1 MADDCHR
8 VDRPAGF
15 AVTPYTPSQPF
26 LVVAVQI
33 SPAFLDREATIDRA
47 CAAIADA
54 GTRGARLVVFPEA
67 FVPGYPLWV
76 WSLAAGRT
84 LELRALYAELLDQA
98 VSVPSPAVDR
108 LCDAARTAGVHVAI
122 GINERNVE
130 ASGTSLYNSLLFIGV
145 DGRVLGVHRKLV
157 PTAGE
162 RLVHAQGD
170 GSTLISY
177 DTPLGR
183 LGGLVCWEN
192 YMPLA
197 RQALYDGGVHLYV
210 APTWDRGEPWLS
222 TLRHIAKEGRVYVIG
237 CGSAMR
243 LEDLPDRFAF
253 KTSVSASV
261 DGWINP
267 GDSVIVD
274 PDGKL
279 LAGPLH
285 ERQEML
291 LAEVDPQRIVGPR
304 WQLDVAGHYSRPD
317 VLALERR
324 GRAFSDGDP
333 PRPGADVYWPPAA
346 PRVGFSRCDPESLR
360 CERCC
365 SAPSSRR
372 SSPPRTSTS
381 ASASA
386 SPSPPRSPP
395 R

>member
-1 MADDCHR
+1 MAHDRDR
-8 VDRPAGF
+8 VARPTER

-26 LVVAVQI
+26 LVAAVQI
-33 SPAFLDREATIDRA
+33 SPAFLDREATVDRA
-47 CAAIADA
+47 CAAIAEA
-54 GTRGARLVVFPEA
+54 GARGARLVAFPEA

-84 LELRALYAELLDQA
+84 QELRALYAELLDQA
-98 VSVPSPAVDR
+98 VSVPGPAVDR
-108 LCDAARTAGVHVAI
+108 LCDAARAAGVYVTI
-122 GINERNVE
+122 GINERNTE
-130 ASGTSLYNSLLFIGV
+130 ASGTSLFNSLLFIDAEGS
-145 DGRVLGVHRKLV
+145 VLGVHRKLV

-162 RLVHAQGD
+162 RLMHAQGD
-170 GSTLISY
+170 GSTLTSY
-177 DTPLGR
+177 HTSLGR
-183 LGGLVCWEN
+183 LAGLICWEN

-237 CGSAMR
+237 CCSAMR

-253 KTSVSASV
+253 KTSVSVSP

-274 PDGKL
+274 PDGKV

-285 ERQEML
+285 ERQEIL
-291 LAEVDPQRIVGPR
+291 LAEVDPQRMVGPR

-324 GRAFSDGDP
+324 GRARTDG
-333 PRPGADVYWPPAA
+333 
-346 PRVGFSRCDPESLR
+346 
-360 CERCC
+360 
-365 SAPSSRR
+365 
-372 SSPPRTSTS
+372 
-381 ASASA
+381 
-386 SPSPPRSPP
+386 
-395 R
+395 

>member
-1 MADDCHR
+1 MANDGDR

-26 LVVAVQI
+26 LVAAVQI
-33 SPAFLDREATIDRA
+33 SPAFLDREATIGRA
-47 CAAIADA
+47 CDAIAEA
-54 GTRGARLVVFPEA
+54 ATRGARLVVFPEA

-76 WSLAAGRT
+76 WSIAAGRT
-84 LELRALYAELLDQA
+84 QDLRALYAELLDQ
-98 VSVPSPAVDR
+98 SLTVPSPDVDR
-108 LCDAARTAGVHVAI
+108 LCEAARSTGTYVAI
-122 GINERNVE
+122 GVNERNTE
-130 ASGTSLYNSLLFIGV
+130 ASGTSLFNSLLFIGA
-145 DGRVLGVHRKLV
+145 DGAILGVHRKLV

-170 GSTLISY
+170 GSTLTTY

-237 CGSAMR
+237 CCSAMR
-243 LEDLPDRFAF
+243 ADDLPDRFSF
-253 KTSVSASV
+253 KSAVSVSA

-267 GDSVIVD
+267 GDSAIVD
-274 PDGKL
+274 PDGKV

-285 ERQEML
+285 ERQEIL

-304 WQLDVAGHYSRPD
+304 WQLDVAGHYARLD

-324 GRAFSDGDP
+324 GRARPDG
-333 PRPGADVYWPPAA
+333 
-346 PRVGFSRCDPESLR
+346 
-360 CERCC
+360 
-365 SAPSSRR
+365 
-372 SSPPRTSTS
+372 
-381 ASASA
+381 
-386 SPSPPRSPP
+386 
-395 R
+395 

>member
-1 MADDCHR
+1 VAHDRDR
-8 VDRPAGF
+8 VDRPTGR

-26 LVVAVQI
+26 LVAAVQI
-33 SPAFLDREATIDRA
+33 SPAFLDREATVDRA
-47 CAAIADA
+47 CAAIAEA
-54 GTRGARLVVFPEA
+54 GARGARLVAFPEA

-84 LELRALYAELLDQA
+84 QELRALYAELLDQA
-98 VSVPSPAVDR
+98 VSVPGPAVDR
-108 LCDAARTAGVHVAI
+108 LCDAARAAGVYVTI
-122 GINERNVE
+122 GINERNTE
-130 ASGTSLYNSLLFIGV
+130 ASGTSLFNSLLFIDAEGS
-145 DGRVLGVHRKLV
+145 VLGVHRKLV

-162 RLVHAQGD
+162 RLMHAQGD
-170 GSTLISY
+170 GSTLTSY
-177 DTPLGR
+177 HTSLGR
-183 LGGLVCWEN
+183 LAGLICWEN

-237 CGSAMR
+237 CCSAMR

-253 KTSVSASV
+253 KTSVSVSP

-274 PDGKL
+274 PDGKV

-285 ERQEML
+285 ERQEIL
-291 LAEVDPQRIVGPR
+291 LAEVDPQRMVGPR

-324 GRAFSDGDP
+324 GRARTDG
-333 PRPGADVYWPPAA
+333 
-346 PRVGFSRCDPESLR
+346 
-360 CERCC
+360 
-365 SAPSSRR
+365 
-372 SSPPRTSTS
+372 
-381 ASASA
+381 
-386 SPSPPRSPP
+386 
-395 R
+395 

>member
-1 MADDCHR
+1 M
-8 VDRPAGF
+8 
-15 AVTPYTPSQPF
+15 TPYTPSQPF
-26 LVVAVQI
+26 VVAAIQV
-33 SPAFLDREATIDRA
+33 SPVFLDRDATIDRA
-47 CAAIADA
+47 CEAIAEA
-54 GTRGARLVVFPEA
+54 GARGARLVVFPEA

-84 LELRALYAELLDQA
+84 HDLRALYAELLDQA
-98 VSVPSPAVDR
+98 VTIPSPSVGR
-108 LCDAARTAGVHVAI
+108 LCEAARSAGAYVAI
-122 GINERNVE
+122 GINERNTE
-130 ASGTSLYNSLLFIGV
+130 GSGTSLYNALLFIDAEGS
-145 DGRVLGVHRKLV
+145 VLGVHRKLV

-170 GSTLISY
+170 GSTLTAY

-197 RQALYDGGVHLYV
+197 RQALYDRGVHVYV

-237 CGSAMR
+237 CCSAMR

-253 KTSVSASV
+253 KSAVSSA

-267 GDSVIVD
+267 GDSAIVD
-274 PDGKL
+274 PDGKV

-285 ERQEML
+285 EQQGML

-304 WQLDVAGHYSRPD
+304 WQLDVAGHYARSD

-324 GRAFSDGDP
+324 GRARLE
-333 PRPGADVYWPPAA
+333 RPHVDEAD
-346 PRVGFSRCDPESLR
+346 
-360 CERCC
+360 
-365 SAPSSRR
+365 
-372 SSPPRTSTS
+372 
-381 ASASA
+381 
-386 SPSPPRSPP
+386 
-395 R
+395 

>member
-1 MADDCHR
+1 
-8 VDRPAGF
+8 
-15 AVTPYTPSQPF
+15 VTPYTPSRPF
-26 LVVAVQI
+26 LVAAIQA
-33 SPAFLDREATIDRA
+33 SPVFLDRDATVDRA
-47 CAAIADA
+47 CEAIAEA
-54 GTRGARLVVFPEA
+54 GTRDARLVVFPEA

-84 LELRALYAELLDQA
+84 QDLRALYAELLDQA
-98 VSVPSPAVDR
+98 VTVPSPTVDR
-108 LCDAARTAGVHVAI
+108 LCEAARSAGVYVAI
-122 GINERNVE
+122 GINERNAE
-130 ASGTSLYNSLLFIGV
+130 GSGTSLYNALLFIDAEGS
-145 DGRVLGVHRKLV
+145 VLGVHRKLV

-170 GSTLISY
+170 GSTLSAY

-237 CGSAMR
+237 CCSAMR

-253 KTSVSASV
+253 KSAVASAN
-261 DGWINP
+261 GWINP

-274 PDGKL
+274 PDGKV

-285 ERQEML
+285 EQQDML

-304 WQLDVAGHYSRPD
+304 WQLDVAGHYARPD

-324 GRAFSDGDP
+324 GRARLERPHGDGGD
-333 PRPGADVYWPPAA
+333 
-346 PRVGFSRCDPESLR
+346 
-360 CERCC
+360 
-365 SAPSSRR
+365 
-372 SSPPRTSTS
+372 
-381 ASASA
+381 
-386 SPSPPRSPP
+386 
-395 R
+395 